1 MLGTLKKIFAF
12 AGDRKGL
19 LKKSLFFSFLNG
31 IFASFQFGR
40 ALLHCRRFS
49 FG

>member
-12 AGDRKGL
+12 AGNRKGL

-31 IFASFQFGR
+31 IFASFQFG
-40 ALLHCRRFS
+40 ALYFIVDALS

>member
-12 AGDRKGL
+12 AGNRKGL

-31 IFASFQFGR
+31 IFVIPVWR
-40 ALLHCRRFS
+40 ALLHCRRFG